1 MKPKPETIK
10 AKMYQVDSIT
20 EKAKYS
26 NKNKTKQKCVPKQ
39 QQPQYI

>member
-10 AKMYQVDSIT
+10 TKIYQVDSIT

-26 NKNKTKQKCVPKQ
+26 NKDKKKCVPKQ
-39 QQPQYI
+39 QQAQHI